1 MLYDAVLQILNTS
14 AEIPEPDEAQRH
26 KSWTSPDER
35 KPAGAF
41 TEEIGKYYRFP
52 TGPQNCKWTS
62 KRVGFLWLI
71 SGTDNDED
79 HCAQATIDT
88 SQYELH
94 HQHYHSVLECEH
106 CPYCEYYYYP
116 QCGPQ
121 LIHAFVVNLPL
132 DVPQECDH
140 DPECEY
146 MCYPQPG
153 SRALLY
159 ALA

>member
-1 MLYDAVLQILNTS
+1 MQSFRFSTRRLTFQSLRKHSAIIPGLRLTKGNLLVPHLGRSASIIDFRLDLKAVSRSL
-14 AEIPEPDEAQRH
+14 
-26 KSWTSPDER
+26 K
-35 KPAGAF
+35 
-41 TEEIGKYYRFP
+41 
-52 TGPQNCKWTS
+52 
-62 KRVGFLWLI
+62 GFDSLWLI
-71 SGTDNDED
+71 LGTDNDQD
-79 HCAQATIDT
+79 FCAQTTVDT

-121 LIHAFVVNLPL
+121 LIHAFVVNLPV
-132 DVPQECDH
+132 DARQECDH